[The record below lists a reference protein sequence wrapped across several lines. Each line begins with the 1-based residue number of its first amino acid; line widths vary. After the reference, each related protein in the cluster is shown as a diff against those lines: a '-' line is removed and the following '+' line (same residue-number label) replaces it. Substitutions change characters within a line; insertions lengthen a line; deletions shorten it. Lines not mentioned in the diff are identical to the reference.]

1 MGAGGLVGSLL
12 SPRIQRRLGMRNV
25 LVASGWAPLAM
36 LLYVAWG
43 NVYVL
48 AAAGAPASLLAPSAN
63 AMVVGYRV
71 AATPDRLRG
80 RVNSVARLIA
90 QLGSP
95 VGPLVAGLL
104 LQSISAPATVAAIV
118 AWMALLAAWTTV
130 SPAIRAA
137 PSLADVVKPEAVEA
151 LAQP

>member
-1 MGAGGLVGSLL
+1 
-12 SPRIQRRLGMRNV
+12 
-25 LVASGWAPLAM
+25 
-36 LLYVAWG
+36 
-43 NVYVL
+43 
-48 AAAGAPASLLAPSAN
+48 
-63 AMVVGYRV
+63 V

-151 LAQP
+151 LAQPEWVDRSFQTEARARPALPDGRRRKASP